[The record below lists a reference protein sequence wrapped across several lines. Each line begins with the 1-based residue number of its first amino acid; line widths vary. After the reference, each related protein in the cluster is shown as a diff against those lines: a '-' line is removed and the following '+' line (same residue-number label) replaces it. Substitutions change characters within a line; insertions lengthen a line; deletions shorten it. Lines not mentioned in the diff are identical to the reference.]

1 MGDFRLTRIAKLY
14 VEYERRLREANA
26 LDFDDLILDTVRLL
40 EEHEDVRSYY
50 QNKFRYVLI
59 DEYQDTNNLQYRL
72 AAALAGK
79 WENIC
84 VVGDDD
90 QSIYRFRGAT
100 IENILSFEKQYRGA
114 PGSSVWNRTTA
125 PPRIFWRRPTPSSS
139 TIWGARA
146 RSCGPAMT
154 PGTRSRST
162 PP

>member
-1 MGDFRLTRIAKLY
+1 MCIRDRLY

-100 IENILSFEKQYRGA
+100 IENILSFEKQ
-114 PGSSVWNRTTA
+114 
-125 PPRIFWRRPTPSSS
+125 
-139 TIWGARA
+139 
-146 RSCGPAMT
+146 
-154 PGTRSRST
+154 
-162 PP
+162 